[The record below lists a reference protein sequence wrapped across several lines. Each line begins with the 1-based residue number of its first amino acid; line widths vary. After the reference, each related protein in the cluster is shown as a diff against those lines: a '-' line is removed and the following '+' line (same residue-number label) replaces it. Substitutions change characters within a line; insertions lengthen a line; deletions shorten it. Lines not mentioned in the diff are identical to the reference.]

1 VPQGIPRPDGL
12 PPGPLRDLT
21 HALHELYRNAGLP
34 STRMISSGIRKRSDL
49 RDTVSHETVALM
61 LRGEA
66 VPRWKW
72 IKLECVVRH
81 LADIAVRQPDVD
93 ATVRKFHEL
102 WLAVVAADQAS
113 GTATGPHVATAGS
126 LTGSAASALPA
137 PLLKNMSSAP
147 ATDLLGDLPPRNTGF
162 VGREHQIGTID
173 KVLRAGAGVL
183 TLNGIGGVGKT
194 QLAVEY
200 IYRFR
205 DHYELI
211 WWVPAEHPSRLRASL
226 AALGAR
232 LGLPGSEAMQHPP
245 AQVLEA
251 LARSELR
258 WILAFDNAGPPD
270 SLPSLAALGSGR
282 VLLTSRDPDWAG
294 YGPTLEVDVFE
305 RAESV
310 ELLRSRGVDITSE
323 DADRLADRLGDLPL
337 AVEQA
342 AAWRVATGIAVA
354 DYIDQLDLQVQEIVS
369 NSKVKAANYP
379 TTLAA
384 FLNFAFD
391 QLATTSPV
399 AMQLFELFASLSAEP
414 LSLTLLRSGRQGP
427 VTSPLREALHQ
438 PPSLNLAVRE
448 LRRYGLLKI
457 IDADPLR
464 IQVHRLFQRAL
475 RDWLTVAQLQRG
487 RANVRAILAAANPG
501 EPDDS
506 RFWEHYAEVGP
517 HIGPAE
523 LATAP
528 EFEARRV
535 ALDQVRYL
543 HQIGHYEQNMAL
555 GQRLVL
561 AAEEQG
567 NGFETDHDFIV
578 LAKHHLAN
586 AMRIL
591 GDHAGARR
599 LTLDA
604 LDYMERNPVFGPDH
618 EYFANLDKNHA
629 VDLRISGDYARA
641 LAVDKGNLNRHLRSD
656 IDDHDKT
663 RIIRNNIAVNLRL
676 LGRFEEAYDL
686 DLEIVRQRESAHGEQ
701 DPRTLLTRTN
711 FARDLYGLGRYK
723 EALETLRAI
732 LPTYRATVGSH
743 HHEVLHAVRTEVMA
757 LRKLGRH
764 VDAVALA
771 EQNSSDLTIWFGAD
785 HEYTLATGIS
795 LVNTRRA
802 AGDLRGA
809 TVKASQ
815 VLGGCERLFGAR
827 HPMTLAMLVNSAA
840 VMRALGDY
848 RGARRRDEKAVA
860 DLRQV
865 LGDDHQYTVCAMHNL
880 AIDLALLGH
889 EGQALRE
896 TEAVLMRSQ
905 AVRGATHP
913 DTIAAAINLALIR
926 SDLGDRTTGQTDLAS
941 ALTSLE
947 RLLGAGHPQL
957 DTAKNGVR
965 IECDIEPPPT

>member
-1 VPQGIPRPDGL
+1 
-12 PPGPLRDLT
+12 
-21 HALHELYRNAGLP
+21 
-34 STRMISSGIRKRSDL
+34 
-49 RDTVSHETVALM
+49 M

-72 IKLECVVRH
+72 IKLECVVRY
-81 LADIAVRQPDVD
+81 LADIAVRQLDVD
-93 ATVRKFHEL
+93 ATVRTFHEL

-113 GTATGPHVATAGS
+113 GTATDPHVATAGP
-126 LTGSAASALPA
+126 LTAIVASVLPA
-137 PLLKNMSSAP
+137 PLLKNISGAP
-147 ATDLLGDLPPRNTGF
+147 APDLVGDLPPRNTGF

-173 KVLRAGAGVL
+173 KVLRAGPGLL

-200 IYRFR
+200 VYRFR

-251 LARSELR
+251 LGRSPLR
-258 WILAFDNAGPPD
+258 WILVFDNVGPPD
-270 SLPSLAALGSGR
+270 SLPSLAELGSGR

-294 YGPTLEVDVFE
+294 YGPTFEVDVFE
-305 RAESV
+305 RTESV
-310 ELLRSRGVDITSE
+310 VLLRSRGIDITSE

-342 AAWRVATGIAVA
+342 AAWRVATGIAAA
-354 DYIDQLDLQVQEIVS
+354 DYIDRLDQQVQEILS
-369 NSKVKAANYP
+369 HPKAKAANYP

-391 QLATTSPV
+391 QLSTTSPV
-399 AMQLFELFASLSAEP
+399 ATQLFELFASLSAEP
-414 LSLTLLRSGRQGP
+414 LSLTLLRSGRQGF

-448 LRRYGLLKI
+448 LRRYGLLKVVG
-457 IDADPLR
+457 ADPPRL
-464 IQVHRLFQRAL
+464 QVHRLFQRAL
-475 RDWLTVAQLQRG
+475 RDWLTAAQLQRG

-528 EFEARRV
+528 DFEVRRV

-543 HQIGHYEQNMAL
+543 HQIGHYEQSMAL

-561 AAEEQG
+561 AAEGQG

-591 GDHAGARR
+591 GDREGARR

-618 EYFANLDKNHA
+618 EYFADLDKNRA
-629 VDLRISGDYARA
+629 VDLRISGEYARA
-641 LAVDKGNLNRHLRSD
+641 LVVDKGNLDRHLRSD
-656 IDDHDKT
+656 TDDQDKI
-663 RIIRNNIAVNLRL
+663 RLIRNNIAVSHRL
-676 LGRFEEAYDL
+676 LGRFREAHDL
-686 DLEIVRQRESAHGEQ
+686 DLEIVHQLEVAHGEQ
-701 DPRTLLTRTN
+701 DPRTLFTRAN
-711 FARDLYGLGRYK
+711 LARDLYGLGRYK

-732 LPTYRATVGSH
+732 LPTYRTTVGSH
-743 HHEVLHAVRTEVMA
+743 HHWVLLAVRTEVMA
-757 LRKLGRH
+757 LRKLGRYK
-764 VDAVALA
+764 DAVALA
-771 EQNSSDLTIWFGAD
+771 EQNSSDLTTWFGAD
-785 HEYTLATGIS
+785 HEYTLAAGIS
-795 LVNTRRA
+795 LVNNRLA

-815 VLGGCERLFGAR
+815 VLGGCERLFGSR
-827 HPMTLAMLVNSAA
+827 HPMTLAMLVNSTAA
-840 VMRALGDY
+840 MRALGDY
-848 RGARRRDEKAVA
+848 RGARRRDEKAVT
-860 DLRQV
+860 DLKQV
-865 LGDDHQYTVCAMHNL
+865 LGDDHPYTVCAMHNL

-889 EGQALRE
+889 EDQALRE
-896 TEAVLMRSQ
+896 TETVLRRSQ
-905 AVRGATHP
+905 AVRGTTHP
-913 DTIAAAINLALIR
+913 DTVAAAINLSLIKA
-926 SDLGDRTTGQTDLAS
+926 DLGDRATGQANLAS

-947 RLLGAGHPQL
+947 RLLGAGHPHL
-957 DTAKNGVR
+957 GAAKNGVL